1 MAYIQ
6 IADIYDPLQFASKAQ
21 EAQIEKNAF
30 IQSGV
35 MAPDSQLS
43 ALCSMAGYTGEF
55 DQIKPLTVNEPDYMT
70 DVNTDLATPDK
81 LGTQQMKYMKAARAK
96 QWEWNDLARGIALT
110 DPVNGITSR
119 IGHYWA
125 VDNQRRL
132 IQSMVGILKDNVANY
147 NSDMLVDVSNDD
159 AGPATDAEKASA
171 KNFIEA
177 LALKGD
183 MDNIAAIAMH
193 STVYYGLRAL
203 RQIVDNHDPVTDTSF
218 ATFEGKRVIVD
229 DGLPADAGTNRV
241 TFTSI
246 LFGAGAVS
254 AGEGNMPS
262 TVPSE
267 VYRDPKAGNGAGAET
282 LFSRR
287 TDIIMPNGFSFVAGA
302 VAGQSATYAE
312 LANAANW
319 TRVWEAKNI
328 PVSFL
333 KTNG

>member
-6 IADIYDPLQFASKAQ
+6 IADIYDPIQFASKAQ

-35 MAPDSQLS
+35 MSPDSQLS

-55 DQIKPLTVNEPDYMT
+55 DGVKPLTVNEPDYMT
-70 DVNTDLATPDK
+70 DVNSDLATPDK

-132 IQSMVGILKDNVANY
+132 IQSMVGILKDNVANH
-147 NSDMLVDVSNDD
+147 NGDMLVDVSNDN
-159 AGPATDAEKASA
+159 AGPVTDSEKASA

-183 MDNIAAIAMH
+183 MDNIAAIGMH
-193 STVYYGLRAL
+193 SAVYYGLRAL

-218 ATFEGKRVIVD
+218 ATFEDKRVIVD
-229 DGLPADAGTNRV
+229 DSLPATAGSNRV
-241 TFTSI
+241 TYTSI
-246 LFGAGAVS
+246 LFGPGAVS
-254 AGEGNMPS
+254 AGEGNMPN
-262 TVPSE
+262 TLPSE

-319 TRVWEAKNI
+319 TRVWDAKNI